1 MGVVTYNR
9 MTQKGWEV
17 TWLRKRACGKSATES
32 GFTPI
37 STSPFEETKTKAHY
51 RGKGVRFI

>member
-17 TWLRKRACGKSATES
+17 TVAQETRVWEKRDGKWLHTHFHKS
-32 GFTPI
+32 I
-37 STSPFEETKTKAHY
+37 
-51 RGKGVRFI
+51 